1 MKTKAVRLY
10 GKNDLRIEEFE
21 LRSPGENEILARVVS
36 DSTCMSTY
44 KAVVQGADHKRVPA
58 DIDVNPIIIGH
69 EFAGE
74 IVEVGKKLK
83 HKFQSG
89 QKFSI
94 QPNIN
99 YLGKGY
105 APGYSFTDF
114 GGNATYIII
123 PYEVMEKDFLI
134 PYHGD
139 SFYKASLAEPLSCI
153 IAAFR
158 ASYHIAPGSY
168 KHVMGTVK
176 GGKMALLAGA
186 GPMGLGAIDYALH
199 CDNKPS
205 LLLVVDIDQAR
216 LNKASTLFTTEY
228 AARLGIELI
237 FINTTGLQ
245 NPANHILSRTNGE
258 GFDDV
263 LIFAPVNEVVELGDQ
278 ILGRDGCLNFFAGPT
293 DKSLSARINLYNVHY
308 MSTHLLGTS
317 GGDVDDMRISLKMM
331 ERGLINPSY
340 MVSHIGGLNAVPET
354 IINLISLP
362 FGKKLIY
369 NNIDM
374 ELTAIEDF
382 SMKGQKDP
390 RFNKL
395 AEITQRNHNLW
406 CDEAEKVLL
415 ENW

>member
-1 MKTKAVRLY
+1 MKTMAVRLY
-10 GKNDLRIEEFE
+10 GKKDLRLEEFE
-21 LRSPGENEILARVVS
+21 LRSPGEDEILAKVVS

-44 KAVVQGADHKRVPA
+44 KAVLQGADHKRIPA
-58 DIDVNPIIIGH
+58 DIDLNPVIIGH

-74 IVEVGKKLK
+74 IVEVGKKWK

-99 YLGKGY
+99 HLGKGY

-123 PYEVMEKDFLI
+123 PDEVMEKDFLI

-158 ASYHIAPGSY
+158 ASYHTVPGSY
-168 KHVMGTVK
+168 QHVMGTVK

-186 GPMGLGAIDYALH
+186 GPMGMGAIDYALH
-199 CDNKPS
+199 CDKKPS
-205 LLLVVDIDQAR
+205 LLLVTDIDQTR
-216 LNKASTLFTTEY
+216 LNRASEQFTTEY
-228 AARLGIELI
+228 AANIGVELI
-237 FINTTGLQ
+237 FLNTTGLQ
-245 NPANHILSRTNGE
+245 NPVTHILTFTNGD
-258 GFDDV
+258 GFDDIF
-263 LIFAPVNEVVELGDQ
+263 IFAPVIEVVELGDQ
-278 ILGRDGCLNFFAGPT
+278 ILARDGCMNFFAGPT
-293 DKSLSARINLYNVHY
+293 DKLLSARINLYNVHY
-308 MSTHLLGTS
+308 MSTHIMGTS
-317 GGDVDDMRISLKMM
+317 GGNVEDMRISLEMM
-331 ERGLINPSY
+331 ERDLINPSF
-340 MVSHIGGLNAVPET
+340 MISHIGGLNAVPET
-354 IINLISLP
+354 ILDLPSLP
-362 FGKKLIY
+362 SGKKLIY

-382 SMKGQKDP
+382 AMKGQKDP
-390 RFNKL
+390 RFDKL
-395 AEITQRNHNLW
+395 AEITKRNHNLW
-406 CDEAEKVLL
+406 CDEAEKILL

>member
-10 GKNDLRIEEFE
+10 GKNDLRLEEFE
-21 LRSPGENEILARVVS
+21 LRSPGEDEILAKVVS

-44 KAVVQGADHKRVPA
+44 KAVLQGADHKRIPSG
-58 DIDVNPIIIGH
+58 IDLNPIIIGH

-74 IVEVGKKLK
+74 IVEVGKKWK

-99 YLGKGY
+99 HLGKGY

-123 PYEVMEKDFLI
+123 PCEVMEKDFLI
-134 PYHGD
+134 PYHGG

-158 ASYHIAPGSY
+158 ASYHNVLGSY
-168 KHVMGTVK
+168 QHVMGTVK

-186 GPMGLGAIDYALH
+186 GPMGLGAIDYAIH
-199 CDNKPS
+199 CDRKPS
-205 LLLVVDIDQAR
+205 LLLVIDIDQPR
-216 LNKASTLFTTEY
+216 LNRASMLFTTEY
-228 AARLGIELI
+228 ADRLGIELI

-245 NPANHILSRTNGE
+245 NPANHILSFTNGE

-263 LIFAPVNEVVELGDQ
+263 FIFAPVNEVVELGDQ
-278 ILGRDGCLNFFAGPT
+278 ILAMDGCLNFFAGPT
-293 DKSLSARINLYNVHY
+293 DKSLSARINFYNVHY
-308 MSTHLLGTS
+308 RSTHIMGTS
-317 GGDVDDMRISLKMM
+317 GGNVEDMRISLNMM
-331 ERGLINPSY
+331 EKNLINPSF
-340 MVSHIGGLNAVPET
+340 MISHIGGLNAVPDT
-354 IINLISLP
+354 ILDLP
-362 FGKKLIY
+362 ALPGGKKLIY

-382 SMKGQKDP
+382 PLKGQKDP
-390 RFNKL
+390 RFDKL
-395 AEITQRNHNLW
+395 AEITKRNHNLW
-406 CDEAEKVLL
+406 CDEAEKILL